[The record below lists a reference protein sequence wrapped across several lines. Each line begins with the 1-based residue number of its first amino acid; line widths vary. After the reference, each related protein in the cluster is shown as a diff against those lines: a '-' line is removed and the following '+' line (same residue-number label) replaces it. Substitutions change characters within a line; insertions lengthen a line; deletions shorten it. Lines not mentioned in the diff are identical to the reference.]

1 VPNLYSRFEGAKR
14 REFTKKE
21 ISMRPKIRIGAA
33 LAAGLGM
40 LSTVAFAAPARA
52 QGGIQVGTITC
63 NVAGGWGFIFGSS
76 RDLACTFSGPRRV
89 EYYRGTISKFG
100 VDIGY
105 TRGGV
110 LIWTVFSPTAILR
123 PGDLA
128 GTYGGGTASATIGL
142 GIGANGL
149 IGGNNNH
156 IVLQPL
162 SIETNRGLNVAAGIA
177 AMTLYP
183 AR

>member
-1 VPNLYSRFEGAKR
+1 
-14 REFTKKE
+14 
-21 ISMRPKIRIGAA
+21 MRNKVQCVAA
-33 LAAGLGM
+33 LAAAMVLMLGSM
-40 LSTVAFAAPARA
+40 APARA
-52 QGGIQVGTITC
+52 QGGVQIGTLNC
-63 NVAGGWGFIFGSS
+63 NVAGGWGFILGSS
-76 RDLACTFSGPRRV
+76 RDLACTFSTPRRV

-128 GTYGGGTASATIGL
+128 GTYGGGTASATIGF

-177 AMTLYP
+177 AMSLYP

>member
-1 VPNLYSRFEGAKR
+1 
-14 REFTKKE
+14 
-21 ISMRPKIRIGAA
+21 MRLKVQRAAA
-33 LAAGLGM
+33 LAAAVGL
-40 LSTVAFAAPARA
+40 AFAFTGPARA
-52 QGGIQVGTITC
+52 QGGVQVGTLTC
-63 NVAGGWGFIFGSS
+63 NVAGGWGFIIGSS
-76 RDLACTFSGPRRV
+76 RDLACTFSSPTRL

-110 LIWTVFSPTAILR
+110 LIWTVFSPTAYLR
-123 PGDLA
+123 SGDLA

-142 GIGANGL
+142 GVGANGL
-149 IGGNNNH
+149 IGGNANH

-177 AMTLYP
+177 AMALYP

>member
-1 VPNLYSRFEGAKR
+1 VSKLLSWNVYHAVAGKQQENGMGR
-14 REFTKKE
+14 R
-21 ISMRPKIRIGAA
+21 MGRAAA
-33 LAAGLGM
+33 LTAALGLA
-40 LSTVAFAAPARA
+40 LAFATPAKA
-52 QGGIQVGTITC
+52 QGGVQIGTLTC

-76 RDLACTFSGPRRV
+76 RNLACTFSSPSRV

-110 LIWTVFSPTAILR
+110 LIWTVFSPTAYLR

-128 GTYGGGTASATIGL
+128 GSYGGGTASATIGL

-149 IGGNNNH
+149 IGGNANH

-177 AMTLYP
+177 AMSLYP